1 MGRQKFICKLVD
13 CQIGKAMSTGRVLEY
28 DNSVWVN
35 MEDYLN
41 MMIDKLSALGLEL
54 DVYMDDFT
62 PQEYQTNVDFIKG
75 FNAATKMLAVDLA
88 HLTTDENRSRFFL
101 ALAGQCDKIAE
112 AR

>member
-1 MGRQKFICKLVD
+1 MNR
-13 CQIGKAMSTGRVLEY
+13 GRVVEY
-28 DNSVWVN
+28 DNEIYVS

-41 MMIDKLSALGLEL
+41 MMIDKVSALGMEL

-62 PQEYQTNVDFIKG
+62 PAEYQTNVDFIKG
-75 FNAATKMLAVDLA
+75 FTAATKMMAVDLA
-88 HLTTDENRSRFFL
+88 HLTNDESRSRFFL

>member
-1 MGRQKFICKLVD
+1 MGRQKFIYKLVD

-75 FNAATKMLAVDLA
+75 FTAATRMLAVDLA
-88 HLTTDENRSRFFL
+88 SLTNDPNRSRFFQ
-101 ALAGQCDKIAE
+101 ALANKMVDIQE
-112 AR
+112 AK

>member
-1 MGRQKFICKLVD
+1 V
-13 CQIGKAMSTGRVLEY
+13 STGRVLEY

-54 DVYMDDFT
+54 DVYMDDFS
-62 PQEYQTNVDFIKG
+62 PSEYQTNVDFIKG
-75 FNAATKMLAVDLA
+75 FTAATKMLAVDLA
-88 HLTTDENRSRFFL
+88 HLTNDERRSKFFL